1 MQRSESVDGLEM
13 MFATNYLGHFLLTN
27 LLFDSLRASQNAKVI
42 TTSGSSHKSSVAEG
56 LNTGTIDFNNLQGEK
71 EFNFAQQSKQVVLAK
86 ILFTYELARKW
97 AKYNISVCTLS
108 PGLVKTNLVS
118 QLPWYV
124 RAYFNFRCALMRAQT
139 PEVGAQH
146 YLDLA
151 ARDDINGKYFEA
163 DSGELLEAHS
173 SDESYDEVLAEKL
186 WKVSEKLIGQSFVC

>member
-1 MQRSESVDGLEM
+1 MQRTENVDGLEM

-27 LLFDSLRASQNAKVI
+27 LLFGSLRATKVI
-42 TTSGSSHKSSVAEG
+42 TTSGSSHKASVGEG
-56 LNTGTIDFNNLQGEK
+56 LNTGTIDLDNLQGEK

-97 AKYNISVCTLS
+97 AKYDISVCTLS
-108 PGLVKTNLVS
+108 PGLVKTNLVR

-124 RAYFNFRCALMRAQT
+124 QVYFNLRCALMRAKT
-139 PEVGAQH
+139 LEAGAQH
-146 YLDLA
+146 YLELVT
-151 ARDDINGKYFEA
+151 RDDINEKYFEA

-186 WKVSEKLIGQSFVC
+186 WKVSEKLIGQSFVY